1 MGYAACVTAAI
12 MHSMGPAI
20 ERRSLILRGVLDLCV
35 LSLLQDRPVY
45 GYEISQ
51 RLAEQGL
58 TMAGG
63 STYPL
68 LARLEKAGLVST
80 QMLPSESGPPR
91 KYYSMTTGG
100 RQALQEGRIEWR
112 SVSTAISG
120 LLDIDALTQSQEAL
134 G

>member
-1 MGYAACVTAAI
+1 ML
-12 MHSMGPAI
+12 SMSPMV
-20 ERRSLILRGVLDLCV
+20 ERRSLILRGVLDICL

-51 RLAEQGL
+51 RLADQGL

-100 RQALQEGRIEWR
+100 HRALQEGRLEWR
-112 SVSTAISG
+112 AVSEAVSG
-120 LLDIDALTQSQEAL
+120 LLDTNTPTPGQEAL
-134 G
+134 HE